1 MLGIILGFYWLSYVV
16 ALVWNVLVEENLLGL
31 VFVRVL
37 INGHELDYVSLI
49 KSSVKGERE
58 RERRQKERMK

>member
-1 MLGIILGFYWLSYVV
+1 MLGIILGFYWLSCVV

-37 INGHELDYVSLI
+37 INGHELDYVSSI
-49 KSSVKGERE
+49 ESGVNQE
-58 RERRQKERMK
+58 RERRQKEIIK